1 MASNIEV
8 FHRLLVQP
16 EPELKILSGWSV
28 GSYHWRW
35 HPDLPA
41 PIALGPGRVVGT
53 WSDDRWSIRPGAPNF
68 EFFEISRSF
77 EEMRALEFESTFPAA
92 AKSLARY
99 WLWI

>member
-1 MASNIEV
+1 V
-8 FHRLLVQP
+8 
-16 EPELKILSGWSV
+16 
-28 GSYHWRW
+28 
-35 HPDLPA
+35 
-41 PIALGPGRVVGT
+41 
-53 WSDDRWSIRPGAPNF
+53 PNF